1 MPNPLT
7 ILSNDIASLV
17 EQSSASVVA
26 VHARRRFHSSGV
38 HWSSGV
44 VVTAEHT
51 IHHDDD
57 IVVTTG
63 AGEKLAAE
71 LVGRDAGTDL
81 AVLRVKDLKI
91 PTAPRRAD
99 TAYRPGNLV
108 LAIGRNKESSNASL
122 GVLSSLAGPSQSAR
136 GGKLD
141 QVIRVDLDLHP
152 ASSGGAIVD
161 TEGNLIGIATPAL
174 SRVAVFAVPNA
185 TVDRVVT
192 ALLAHGRVR
201 QGYLGAGLQPIA
213 LPEHLTKSLGINA
226 TSGLMTVSVDQD
238 GPAGKAGLLIGDVVL
253 ELNGQPVQRPD
264 RVRPIL
270 AELVGKTVPVRI
282 LRGGA
287 IATLELTV
295 TEKPGRD

>member
-1 MPNPLT
+1 M
-7 ILSNDIASLV
+7 

-26 VHARRRFHSSGV
+26 VHARRRLQSRGV
-38 HWSSGV
+38 HWSPGV

-57 IVVTTG
+57 LSITTG

-71 LVGRDAGTDL
+71 LAGKDPGTDL

-91 PTAPRRAD
+91 PTASKRGD

-108 LAIGRNKESSNASL
+108 VAIGRNKESSNVSL

-152 ASSGGAIVD
+152 ASSGGAVVD
-161 TEGNLIGIATPAL
+161 TEGKLIGIATPAL
-174 SRVAVFAVPNA
+174 SRVAVFAIPNA
-185 TVDRVVT
+185 TVDRIVT

-201 QGYLGAGLQPIA
+201 QGYLGAGLQPVA

-226 TSGLMTVSVDQD
+226 ASGLMTVSVDQD
-238 GPAGKAGLLIGDVVL
+238 GPAGKAGMLIGDVVL
-253 ELNGQPVQRPD
+253 ELNGQPVQKAGSRAADSCRSWWTRRFRFEFSAVARSP
-264 RVRPIL
+264 RWNSPWARNPEGIN
-270 AELVGKTVPVRI
+270 I
-282 LRGGA
+282 
-287 IATLELTV
+287 
-295 TEKPGRD
+295 